1 MGWSADWVP
10 CVWYFGWFL
19 FLGIIVY
26 PVFFVWIVKPS
37 LSSSLKSCFISLLLC
52 CFGMLCFSFWGGF
65 LFGFGYCVWFW
76 VSNFTGLYV
85 FFCCFWCFW
94 LLCVVFFD

>member
-37 LSSSLKSCFISLLLC
+37 LSSSLKSSFISLLLC
-52 CFGMLCFSFWGGF
+52 CFGMLCFSFLGR
-65 LFGFGYCVWFW
+65 LFVW
-76 VSNFTGLYV
+76 V
-85 FFCCFWCFW
+85 W
-94 LLCVVFFD
+94 LLCVVLGIEFYGVVCFFLLFLVFLVTVCGFF